1 MFKEQT
7 HATTGARRWV
17 TSIDGGET
25 WTPGAPRDF
34 SEAAQQLETVD
45 TAGDWWPEIAPDM
58 PRYLHGW
65 KTEINER
72 YANESPAARA
82 SYFATLEAYLLSNQA
97 LLIPGARRRLPANL
111 LFELIERPQMIISQ
125 AEDEQRAA
133 RAEREAQDDAA
144 QADEA
149 AAERAEAAPAQRG
162 TLHPAGLL
170 PAPADFDWDKLYKSH
185 INNRIALVM
194 AGDDDPATEALT
206 NAIKGGDLD
215 LFDQIEQRAHRV
227 GNWTEPDEPF
237 WEYLRGVTNMQHM
250 RVEQGKPLRAG
261 WDPGFRPN
269 RLQKGVNQTQEDG
282 RRQAEMAIGISAK
295 DGRRLNWNE
304 YERRNKALAWPDS
317 PAMMKGARAAFAERD
332 RWEDQQAELDQP
344 ITEAEQA
351 AADEHGRNVELV
363 MLKTQVRQDEHARRT
378 AAAEAQRVS
387 DVRDVYE
394 TMERKSRERAELHAA
409 RDARAAELRAS
420 RTARRE
426 LARELAARPP
436 RRPGWIEPA
445 SEAEIEEM
453 SRQEELVIG
462 RKLRAAGRAGLL

>member
-144 QADEA
+144 ELARDA
-149 AAERAEAAPAQRG
+149 AEAAR
-162 TLHPAGLL
+162 
-170 PAPADFDWDKLYKSH
+170 
-185 INNRIALVM
+185 
-194 AGDDDPATEALT
+194 
-206 NAIKGGDLD
+206 
-215 LFDQIEQRAHRV
+215 
-227 GNWTEPDEPF
+227 
-237 WEYLRGVTNMQHM
+237 
-250 RVEQGKPLRAG
+250 GKPLRPG
-261 WDPGFRPN
+261 WIAAFRPN

-282 RRQAEMAIGISAK
+282 RRTAELAIGISAK
-295 DGRRLNWNE
+295 DGRRLTWEE
-304 YERRNKALAWPDS
+304 YERRNEARAFGDS

-332 RWEDQQAELDQP
+332 EWEDQQVELDQP
-344 ITEAEQA
+344 ITVAEQA

-378 AAAEAQRVS
+378 AAAEAQRIS
-387 DVRDVYE
+387 DVRDVYA
-394 TMERKSRERAELHAA
+394 TMEQQRQERARVQAA